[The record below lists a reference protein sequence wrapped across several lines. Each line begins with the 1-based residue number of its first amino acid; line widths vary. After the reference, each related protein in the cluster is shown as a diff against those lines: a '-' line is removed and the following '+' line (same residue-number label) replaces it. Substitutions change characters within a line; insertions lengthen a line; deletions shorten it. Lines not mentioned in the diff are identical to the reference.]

1 MDIAALPYYLN
12 ASKMQNDIGFAMA
25 GKVLDQIETTGEGM
39 QKILES
45 SVTPGLGQN
54 IDYSV

>member
-1 MDIAALPYYLN
+1 MDITALPYYLS
-12 ASKMQNDIGFAMA
+12 ASKMQNDIGYAMM
-25 GKVLDQIETTGEGM
+25 GKVLDQLETSGEGM
-39 QKILES
+39 QKVLES